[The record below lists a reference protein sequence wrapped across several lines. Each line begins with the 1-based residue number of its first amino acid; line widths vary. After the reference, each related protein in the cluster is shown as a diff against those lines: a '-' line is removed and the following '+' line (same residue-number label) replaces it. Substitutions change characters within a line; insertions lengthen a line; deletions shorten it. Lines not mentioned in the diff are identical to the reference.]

1 MHAEIIALGD
11 EITSGQLLDSNSQW
25 LSLRLE
31 ELGIRV
37 LYHTTVGDELDAIT
51 DVFRRAIERADVIIT
66 TGGLGPT
73 ADDLTRQAIAD
84 ATGKQLVMNEEALAH
99 VRGIFSRR
107 NRPMPHKNEVQG
119 LLPEG
124 GRMIHNPH
132 GTAPGVEMVI
142 QRTQKGD
149 RSLFSERP
157 EGCCTQKG
165 PDPFSDACY
174 FYALPGVPAEMREMW
189 HGSLEASI
197 REIGGG
203 QRMVRH
209 RKIKCFGAG
218 ESQVEE
224 MLPDLIRRGR
234 EPRVGI
240 NASKATIILR
250 ITAEGET
257 EEECY
262 AAMEPTVATIRECLG
277 NLVFGEGD
285 DELQHV
291 VCRLLTSQQKTLA
304 TAEWGTGGLVADW
317 LNDVPGAADFFVG
330 GLYVSCERAVQRTLG
345 ISPDLFEQH
354 GVISEQVAAAMAT
367 ACREQFDAD
376 YGLAVGAF
384 PDSDPQA
391 KSPASFYLAL
401 ATPDGVTTKSSPYAA
416 HPAILKNFCAKRAL
430 NLVRLA
436 IS

>member
-31 ELGIRV
+31 EMGIRV
-37 LYHTTVGDELDAIT
+37 LYHTTVGDQLDAIT
-51 DVFRRAIERADVIIT
+51 DVFRRAIDRADVIIT

-84 ATGKQLVMNEEALAH
+84 ATGQQLVMNEEALAH
-99 VRGIFSRR
+99 VRGIFARR
-107 NRPMPHKNEVQG
+107 KYPMPDKNEVQG
-119 LLPEG
+119 LLPEA
-124 GRMIHNPH
+124 GRMIHNPN
-132 GTAPGVEMVI
+132 GTAPGVEMTI
-142 QRTQKGD
+142 SRDGKGD
-149 RSLFSERP
+149 
-157 EGCCTQKG
+157 CHI
-165 PDPFSDACY
+165 
-174 FYALPGVPAEMREMW
+174 YALPGVPAEMREMW
-189 HGSLEASI
+189 HDSLKASI

-203 QRMVRH
+203 RRMVRH

-240 NASKATIILR
+240 NASKTTIILR
-250 ITAEGET
+250 ITAEGAT

-277 NLVFGEGD
+277 DLVFGEGD
-285 DELQHV
+285 DELQHT
-291 VCRLLTSQQKTLA
+291 VCRLLKAQNKTLA

-317 LNDVPGAADFFVG
+317 LNDVPNATEVFIG
-330 GLYVSCERAVQRTLG
+330 GLLVSCQHAAQRTLG
-345 ISPDLFEQH
+345 LTPELFQQN
-354 GVISEQVAAAMAT
+354 GPISEQVAAAMAT
-367 ACREQFDAD
+367 ACRKQFDAD
-376 YGLAVGAF
+376 YGLAVSAF
-384 PDSDPQA
+384 PTHNPQA
-391 KSPASFYLAL
+391 ESPAPFYLAL
-401 ATPDGVTTKSSPYAA
+401 ATPEGVTTKSHPYAA

-430 NLVRLA
+430 NLLRLG
-436 IS
+436 IM